1 MEKCEIFLKICRI
14 TSRVRQEKSALTEA
28 ELVEAVRMGL
38 REGQTEMVCR
48 YAERVFAMVVRQV
61 TDVMD
66 AQELTQDTFLR
77 AFSRIDS
84 YDPQKA
90 SLSTWLC
97 RIAYRLTLDFL
108 KRRSP
113 AIVSMEE
120 SSVWQTDI
128 SDELLEAELSTG
140 NEERIG
146 LLEQVMDSYEQ
157 NWTREYFAFE
167 HDIKLIDETGHQYK
181 LRETQGIPQD
191 ELFFMEGMAGDY
203 IAYVMVFDP
212 LPLDLT
218 KIIYIEPAGE
228 PFNAWGANW
237 SGSVTTLDIKQLQEN
252 QKLFEYFP
260 RKIVE

>member
-14 TSRVRQEKSALTEA
+14 TSRVRQEKSALAEA

-140 NEERIG
+140 TEERIG
-146 LLEQVMDSYEQ
+146 LLEQVMDSLPDDEQ
-157 NWTREYFAFE
+157 MLLTLYYFE
-167 HDIKLIDETGHQYK
+167 DHPLTE
-181 LRETQGIPQD
+181 
-191 ELFFMEGMAGDY
+191 
-203 IAYVMVFDP
+203 IAYITGVDAKV
-212 LPLDLT
+212 L
-218 KIIYIEPAGE
+218 
-228 PFNAWGANW
+228 ANR
-237 SGSVTTLDIKQLQEN
+237 LYRIRK
-252 QKLFEYFP
+252 KLYM
-260 RKIVE
+260 KMKK